1 MTEWYILH
9 GIVTVIKQTI
19 LSWLPHANMRYF
31 RTYYFTGRLISNDDI
46 KVNLAEVGY
55 EDTNFT
61 EVAHDNK

>member
-1 MTEWYILH
+1 
-9 GIVTVIKQTI
+9 
-19 LSWLPHANMRYF
+19 MRYF